1 MQTDVQ
7 RLTLHHHH
15 YLVEMN
21 FLMEMKAI
29 QVEMKKMEVEM
40 KKMEG
45 GQESSLPL
53 FGAGGG

>member
-1 MQTDVQ
+1 
-7 RLTLHHHH
+7 
-15 YLVEMN
+15 
-21 FLMEMKAI
+21 MEMKAI

-40 KKMEG
+40 KNMER

>member
-1 MQTDVQ
+1 MKRILMQTDVQ

-29 QVEMKKMEVEM
+29 QVEMKKME
-40 KKMEG
+40 G